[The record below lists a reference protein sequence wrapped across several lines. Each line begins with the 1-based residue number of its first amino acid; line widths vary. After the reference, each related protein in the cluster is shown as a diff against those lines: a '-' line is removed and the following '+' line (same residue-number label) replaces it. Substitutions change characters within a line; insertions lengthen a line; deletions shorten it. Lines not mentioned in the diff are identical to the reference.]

1 MITNIDKFQLIIV
14 DSKNS
19 KLTNISLTIENQ
31 TVKNEP
37 SVEKL

>member
-19 KLTNISLTIENQ
+19 KLTNISLIIENQ

>member
-19 KLTNISLTIENQ
+19 KLTKISLTIENQ
-31 TVKNEP
+31 TIKNEP